1 MKRYHRIDPDDMNEA
16 PERENEMA
24 NKTNPRNIKLD
35 GTDYSI
41 GFGTGDDGDQ
51 IEYLMNVVR
60 QLRDEPASWKL
71 ESIHFWCRSI
81 ANSAA
86 TIAWASTKHF
96 VEHEKKAKEDV
107 NGSENEKA
115 IS

>member
-35 GTDYSI
+35 GTDYSV
-41 GFGTGDDGDQ
+41 GFGFGDDGD
-51 IEYLMNVVR
+51 EMESLMDALR
-60 QLRDEPASWKL
+60 RLRDEPTICQL
-71 ESIHFWCRSI
+71 ENVSFWCRAM

-96 VEHEKKAKEDV
+96 VEHEKKTNEEAV
-107 NGSENEKA
+107 NGSANE
-115 IS
+115 

>member
-1 MKRYHRIDPDDMNEA
+1 MNES
-16 PERENEMA
+16 PERGDEMA

-41 GFGTGDDGDQ
+41 GFGTGDDGDEM
-51 IEYLMNVVR
+51 EYLMDALR
-60 QLRDEPASWKL
+60 RLRDEPTICQL
-71 ESIHFWCRSI
+71 ENVSFWCRAV